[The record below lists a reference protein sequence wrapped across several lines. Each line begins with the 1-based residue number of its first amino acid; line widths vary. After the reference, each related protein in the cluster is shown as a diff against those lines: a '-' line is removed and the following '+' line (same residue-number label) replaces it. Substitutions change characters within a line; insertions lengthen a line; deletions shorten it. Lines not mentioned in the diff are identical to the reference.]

1 MILFKK
7 IKIKIKKKKTLELTV
22 LGLIL
27 VLSSQ
32 PDNKLISQ
40 WSRFNS

>member
-32 PDNKLISQ
+32 PGNKLIYR
-40 WSRFNS
+40 WSRFNT